1 MVRLLRPIR
10 LRQVIIVKKAFIQ
23 KSKMLEK
30 TKTKI
35 VYKYMIKNNKTF
47 QIIKHSGNFVSK
59 YQEKREKTIDFDITE
74 RIQ

>member
-1 MVRLLRPIR
+1 
-10 LRQVIIVKKAFIQ
+10 
-23 KSKMLEK
+23 MLEK

-35 VYKYMIKNNKTF
+35 VYKYMIKNSKTF